1 MSMPPEPPTIILPTG
16 QTGYLN
22 PYKGT
27 YTTSR
32 SYALRMQRS
41 FSRGISQSEARGHRA
56 VGGLTE
62 SQWRRLRRLYV
73 NDINNM
79 AWENGPSRMNII
91 GGHRQDPRIFKQ
103 DVAAIQNLYDQG
115 YRDPGAPSIDNWL
128 AYAEWR
134 LQARLSA
141 MIDYQEYGDPI
152 PGRAAFFGH
161 STIWP
166 KSGIWLQAS
175 FDFASAPPIEFW
187 YYH

>member
-1 MSMPPEPPTIILPTG
+1 MAMPPEPSSIILPSG

-32 SYALRMQRS
+32 SYAMRMQRA
-41 FSRGISQSEARGHRA
+41 FARGINQSEARGHRA
-56 VGGLTE
+56 IGGLTE

-73 NDINNM
+73 DDINRM
-79 AWENGPSRMNII
+79 AWEEGPPRMNAP
-91 GGHRQDPRIFKQ
+91 GGVRKDPRIFKQ
-103 DVAAIQNLYDQG
+103 DVQAIQNLYDQG

-134 LQARLSA
+134 LAGRLSA
-141 MIDYQEYGDPI
+141 MIAYHEDSDPM
-152 PGRAAFFGH
+152 PGRMAFFGH
-161 STIWP
+161 SQVWP
-166 KSGIWLQAS
+166 KSGIWLQS
-175 FDFASAPPIEFW
+175 GFDFASAPPIEFW

>member
-1 MSMPPEPPTIILPTG
+1 MTMPSPPEIILPSG

-32 SYALRMQRS
+32 SYAMRMQRA
-41 FSRGISQSEARGHRA
+41 FARGINQSEARGHKA

-73 NDINNM
+73 DQINAM
-79 AWENGPSRMNII
+79 SWAEGPPRMYAP
-91 GGHRQDPRIFKQ
+91 GGHRQDPRIFRH
-103 DVAAIQNLYDQG
+103 DVQAIVQLYDQG
-115 YRDPGAPSIDNWL
+115 YRDPGAPSINNWL
-128 AYAEWR
+128 QYAEWR
-134 LQARLSA
+134 LAARLSA
-141 MIDYQEYGDPI
+141 MIAYQEDGDPI

-161 STIWP
+161 SQIWP
-166 KSGIWLQAS
+166 KSGVWLQAG